1 MIRRHRY
8 VAAILAA
15 ALAASAGVA
24 LGDSTGSTEAPPAMP
39 VPATTT
45 PAPLPPVALGVPWC
59 GHLLRGVAL
68 PQDGP
73 GFFTWDVPF
82 ARSPNRY
89 WRRYGT
95 TRLLAVID
103 RVTTAYALAHPGYAR
118 VGVADLSRIG
128 GGPFGRHFGGL
139 GHRSH
144 QNGLDVDILY
154 PRRDHSERGIRL
166 TSEIDVAATQDLLNR
181 FLAAGAQYVFIG
193 YRVGIHG
200 PWPRV
205 QRIADHEDHM
215 HVRIPPPRPV
225 RPPLRC
231 PWRPT

>member
-8 VAAILAA
+8 IASVAAAV
-15 ALAASAGVA
+15 LAASAGVA
-24 LGDSTGSTEAPPAMP
+24 LGDSTGSTEAPPA
-39 VPATTT
+39 TTT
-45 PAPLPPVALGVPWC
+45 PTTTPVALPPVALGVPWC

-68 PQDGP
+68 PQDGA

-95 TRLLAVID
+95 TRLLAVIES
-103 RVTTAYALAHPGYAR
+103 VSTAYALAHPGYAR

-139 GHRSH
+139 GHASH

-154 PRRDHSERGIRL
+154 PRRDRSERPVHFV
-166 TSEIDVAATQDLLNR
+166 SEIDLPAAQDLLNR

-193 YRVGIHG
+193 YRVGTRG

-205 QRIADHEDHM
+205 QRIANHEDHM
-215 HVRIPPPRPV
+215 HVRIPPLHAV
-225 RPPLRC
+225 RAPLRC